1 MRNKPRRRPAGLA
14 ASLVAA
20 LLAAGSAVAVPDAT
34 ANRHAAIRVTGSLD
48 LRSTLNATSLGVD
61 CPSGAPSDASCRARA
76 DKGLIRGLGSVTAT
90 YVWYFTTSG
99 GNCPSDLVRPFATT
113 AQIVVAGKGEIRLA
127 ISPGEHCVDVEPVRN
142 EPQAFTITGGS
153 GAYDGATGSGLL
165 ERNLANGLGTET
177 LTGALTVPGLEFD
190 LEPPTFTG
198 VSGKTVR
205 AAKGAKS
212 ARVAYTVAAMDAADG
227 VLRPRCLPVSGSRFP
242 LGRTTVTC
250 EATDKSANTASVKFL
265 VTVRKAP

>member
-1 MRNKPRRRPAGLA
+1 M
-14 ASLVAA
+14 
-20 LLAAGSAVAVPDAT
+20 AVPDAT

-48 LRSTLNATSLGVD
+48 LRSTLNATSLGID

-99 GNCPSDLVRPFATT
+99 GNCPSDLVRPFATP
-113 AQIVVAGKGEIRLA
+113 ARIVVAGKGEIHLT

-177 LTGALTVPGLEFD
+177 LTGTLTVPASSSISSRRRSRASAGRPFVRRKARRALA
-190 LEPPTFTG
+190 LPTRLRRWTPWMACSARG
-198 VSGKTVR
+198 AYRYR
-205 AAKGAKS
+205 AA
-212 ARVAYTVAAMDAADG
+212 
-227 VLRPRCLPVSGSRFP
+227 GSRSA
-242 LGRTTVTC
+242 GR
-250 EATDKSANTASVKFL
+250 
-265 VTVRKAP
+265 R